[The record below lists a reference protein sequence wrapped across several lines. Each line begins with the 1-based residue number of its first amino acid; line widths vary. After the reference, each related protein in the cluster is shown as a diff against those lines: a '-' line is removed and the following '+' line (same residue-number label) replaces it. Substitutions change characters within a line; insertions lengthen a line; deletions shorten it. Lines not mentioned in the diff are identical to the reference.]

1 LKNYEMIFIVHPNVP
16 EEETPAVT
24 DKVTSIIN
32 QHKGEVI
39 SLKKWGKKK
48 LAHKIKKCTRGYFFL
63 LHFLATPAVL
73 AELERTLRYN
83 ENILRYQTV
92 RAKKEEIEAL
102 RKEMEEQRQKEEGDS
117 PPPLEETPAE
127 KQEGG

>member
-1 LKNYEMIFIVHPNVP
+1 MIFIVHPNVP

-48 LAHKIKKCTRGYFFL
+48 LAHKIKNVQGDTFFFYIFWL
-63 LHFLATPAVL
+63 
-73 AELERTLRYN
+73 
-83 ENILRYQTV
+83 
-92 RAKKEEIEAL
+92 
-102 RKEMEEQRQKEEGDS
+102 
-117 PPPLEETPAE
+117 PLPYWLSWREHCVTM
-127 KQEGG
+127 KIS

>member
-1 LKNYEMIFIVHPNVP
+1 MF
-16 EEETPAVT
+16 
-24 DKVTSIIN
+24 
-32 QHKGEVI
+32 G
-39 SLKKWGKKK
+39 
-48 LAHKIKKCTRGYFFL
+48 FFL

-102 RKEMEEQRQKEEGDS
+102 RKEMEDQSQKEEGGS

-127 KQEGG
+127 K